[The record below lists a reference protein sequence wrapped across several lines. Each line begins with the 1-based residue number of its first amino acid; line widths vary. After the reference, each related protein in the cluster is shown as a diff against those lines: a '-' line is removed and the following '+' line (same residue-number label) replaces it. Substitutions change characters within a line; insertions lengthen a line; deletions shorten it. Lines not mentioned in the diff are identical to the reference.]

1 MAHTSR
7 SFKVNLNSQA
17 SDELKKTAEILGISE
32 TEVLR
37 RGLSIMRHYSE
48 AREKD
53 CHNHL
58 ILKEGEKERELI
70 VV

>member
-1 MAHTSR
+1 MAHTR

-17 SDELKKTAEILGISE
+17 SIELKKTAEALGISE

-48 AREKD
+48 ARKKD
-53 CHNHL
+53 SENHL
-58 ILKEGEKERELI
+58 ILKEGTKERELI
-70 VV
+70 VI

>member
-1 MAHTSR
+1 MAHTR

-17 SDELKKTAEILGISE
+17 SEELKKTAKVLGISE
-32 TEVLR
+32 SEVLR

-53 CHNHL
+53 CDNHL

-70 VV
+70 LV